1 MSPPKLLDQV
11 RIAARTRH
19 LSPRTEKA
27 YVGWIRRFIR
37 HHGLRHP
44 RDLNATHVRE
54 FLEHLAVTDQVAA
67 STQNQA
73 LSALLFLYRAVL
85 RIELGPLGP
94 VVRARRPRRLPAVL
108 TRNEVSLVLAQLHG
122 TAHLV
127 ASLLYGSGLRL
138 LEALRLRVKDLDLA
152 TSSLVVRHG
161 KGGKDRV
168 TMIPARLVEPLRNQL
183 RLVQTIHERD
193 LAAGFGEVD
202 LPFAL
207 ARKYPNAPR
216 DRRWQFVFPAR
227 SRTVLE
233 KRGVVR
239 RWHLHPTA
247 IQKAVRSAVRAANIR
262 KPASCHTFRHSFA
275 THLLEDGYDIR
286 TVQEILGHND
296 VRTTMIYT
304 HVLNRGGRA
313 VRSPLDSI

>member
-1 MSPPKLLDQV
+1 MSPPRLLEQV

-27 YVGWIRRFIR
+27 YVGWVRRFVKY
-37 HHGLRHP
+37 HGMRHP
-44 RDLNATHVRE
+44 RELNAPHVRE
-54 FLEHLAVTDQVAA
+54 FLEHLAVTDNVSA

-73 LSALLFLYRAVL
+73 LSALLFLFRAVL
-85 RIELGPLGP
+85 RVELDPLGP
-94 VVRARRPRRLPAVL
+94 IVRARRPRRLPVVL
-108 TRNEVSLVLAQLHG
+108 TRAEVALVLSELSG
-122 TAHLV
+122 TPQLV

-138 LEALRLRVKDLDLA
+138 LEALRLRVKDLDFA
-152 TSSLVVRHG
+152 ASALVVRYG

-168 TMIPARLVEPLRNQL
+168 TMIPVRLMDPLRNQL
-183 RLVQTIHERD
+183 RLVRAIHNRD

-207 ARKYPNAPR
+207 ARKYPSAAR
-216 DRRWQFVFPAR
+216 DWRWQFVFPAR

-233 KRGVVR
+233 DRGIVR

-247 IQKAVRSAVRAANIR
+247 VQKAVRGAVRSTRIP
-262 KPASCHTFRHSFA
+262 KQASCHTFRHSFA

-286 TVQEILGHND
+286 TVQELLGHTD

-313 VRSPLDSI
+313 VRSPLDAG

>member
-11 RIAARTRH
+11 RIAVRTRH

-27 YVGWIRRFIR
+27 YVGWIRRFVI
-37 HHGLRHP
+37 HHGMRHP
-44 RDLNATHVRE
+44 RDLNAPHVRE
-54 FLEHLAVTDQVAA
+54 FLEHLAVVDEVSA

-73 LSALLFLYRAVL
+73 LSALLFLYRSVL
-85 RIELGPLGP
+85 RIDLEPLGP
-94 VVRARRPRRLPAVL
+94 VVRARRPRRLPVVL
-108 TRNEVSLVLAQLHG
+108 TRAEIALVLAQLNG

-127 ASLLYGSGLRL
+127 SSLLYGSGLRL
-138 LEALRLRVKDLDLA
+138 LEALRLRVKDLDLS
-152 TSSLVVRHG
+152 TSALVVRHG

-168 TMIPARLVEPLRNQL
+168 TMIPARLIDPLRNQL
-183 RLVQTIHERD
+183 RLVQAIHERD

-207 ARKYPNAPR
+207 ARKYPGAAR

-227 SRTVLE
+227 SRTVLKE
-233 KRGVVR
+233 RGMVR

-247 IQKAVRSAVRAANIR
+247 IQKAVRGAVRAARIS

-286 TVQEILGHND
+286 TVQELLGHND

-313 VRSPLDSI
+313 VRSPLDAP